1 MGKCSKCVHFLLCED
16 INTANRCKVTP
27 WRYEDESDEEYDMTP
42 WRYEDESDEEY
53 DIGCKHFMGTDQVGA
68 AFTSEGRTYVL
79 SKDEIIRALDS
90 AEKLEELQVQ
100 YDGMVHQAAKYKA
113 RWERANAS
121 NMCTL
126 NPYIEQLC
134 RDISDLRL
142 MSMSVKKLAGDDD
155 QYEPGDDD

>member
-27 WRYEDESDEEYDMTP
+27 WRYEDESA
-42 WRYEDESDEEY
+42 EEY
-53 DIGCKHFMGTDQVGA
+53 DIGCNHFMSTDQVGA

-90 AEKLEELQVQ
+90 AEKLKELQVQ
-100 YDGMVHQAAKYKA
+100 YNGMVHQAAKYKA

-121 NMCTL
+121 NVCEL
-126 NPYIEQLC
+126 NPYIEQLFKNIC
-134 RDISDLRL
+134 DLKLR
-142 MSMSVKKLAGDDD
+142 SMSAKKPAGDDD
-155 QYEPGDDD
+155 QDEPGDDD